1 MGGRLSSWKVA
12 AGRAVSCLHTIS
24 RTGAIALSLLLVIV
38 TQALAQS
45 VTVSAVPATF
55 NGLGDNIRFD
65 YVIDPGSYT
74 ITSINPTTTSIK
86 GAVVSCP
93 SVGSGLEWPNKL
105 TCTAAYR
112 VDELDVMAGQF
123 SDFASFSGTRVGG
136 HSFSFT
142 SNTLV
147 VRAVAGGPVVLSVT
161 SSPNPSLPGQE
172 VEVTATVSSMGCNA
186 GQSPPGSVSIS
197 VGSQSANLGLAPTG
211 PVSPASSAT
220 FRTTSLS
227 SGTYPVSASYTGG
240 SGCSTSSASGSNH
253 TVETKPTVT
262 INQATAQ
269 ADPTSRSPILFDVA
283 FDKPIVGFSGADV
296 QLSGTAGAATATI
309 SGSGATYQV
318 AVSGMNRA
326 GTVVATIPAGSVTT
340 PAGLANEASTS
351 SDNSVSYDPV
361 KITPVAIADPAY
373 QQVYG
378 PVGLTA
384 SGGSA
389 PHSFAVSAGT
399 LPGGLSLSSNGELTG
414 IPTQTGN
421 FSFTVTATDSDG
433 ATGEHSYSVSIAA
446 PVIDISPTS
455 IPNATYDIAYNQTL
469 TASGGSSPHSFSV
482 STGSLP
488 PGLSLAGS
496 GELSGT
502 PILSGTYNF
511 TVTASDVNGQTGS
524 RAYSI
529 SVAFTLPDAP
539 VGLMATAG
547 DTQAAVSFQPP
558 PRNGG
563 VAITGYIVT
572 ATPADVAPVAGGNSP
587 IVVTGLTN
595 GQSYTFTV
603 TAENAAGQSVASVQS
618 NSVTPKA
625 SQTLTFNNPGPQ
637 TFGTTP
643 TLTASSDSGLTP
655 IFTSVTTG
663 TCTITSSG
671 LLTFVSTGTCTINAD
686 QPGDSDYLPASQIT
700 RSFTVNPQAPV
711 ANAVSVSVAHDSS
724 DNVIA
729 LNVTGG
735 DPASVAIAT
744 APSNGNATATGTM
757 ITYTPRP
764 AYTGQDS
771 FTYTATNVSGVSA
784 PATVT
789 VLVTATTLVFSPS
802 AGRLTDA
809 FVDMPYSQTVT
820 VSGGNAPYQYTSSG
834 ALPDGLNLN
843 SATGEITGNPTTE
856 GNASFNITA
865 RDTNGVTA
873 SAAYT
878 IAVLVAAPVASD
890 STVTVVADSTG
901 NPVPLGISG
910 GRLDTIAVITGPS
923 HGTVSV
929 IGTSV
934 TYTPN
939 SGYSGTDSFTY
950 SARNSSGNSSAT
962 VTITV
967 TPPAGALALSPAG
980 GALTEAMAGEA
991 YSQSITASGGTN
1003 PLLYSLAGGTL
1014 PKGMILNL
1022 STGEL
1027 TGPLETETEGDYS
1040 FTVQVRDARGAT
1052 AAAAYTLKV
1061 KTREINVANR
1071 EISVAPG
1078 ATPPNINL
1086 ATGAT
1091 GGPFTGADLT
1101 FVSPANAGRASIVNG
1116 EFAQAGGTQATGL
1129 YLKFI
1134 PNPAFSGQ
1142 ARVGFRLV
1150 SALGASNE
1158 GTVTYNLGYDA
1169 AQVADEINDLVH
1181 GFVRARQNIIA
1192 STIKVPGLLER
1203 RQMVNATSAV
1213 TSRAMPSGEGMVLS
1227 FATSLAQIEAA
1238 RNNADGVTRTEMPLF
1253 NIWLDGSFL
1262 VHNRDK
1268 SGSKWGSFAMVSAG
1282 VDYLLSDKAM
1292 LGFSFHF
1299 DRMTD
1304 PTNGDNELTGNGWL
1318 LGPYASFEIARSVFW
1333 DSSLLYGG
1341 SANDIDTPFW
1351 DGSFDTSRW
1360 LFDTS
1365 ISGRWDI
1372 NDVTTFT
1379 PRFRGVYLS
1388 ETIENYTVGNDVGD
1402 LIELRGFKEEQLRVS
1417 LGAEIARQIS
1427 LENGSIM
1434 TPKFGGTVGV
1444 SGLDGEGAFG
1454 SLSTGVTVETAE
1466 NWSIDAGLLF
1476 NIEGDGETSAGAR
1489 VGVSKKF

>member
-1 MGGRLSSWKVA
+1 MSK
-12 AGRAVSCLHTIS
+12 
-24 RTGAIALSLLLVIV
+24 TGAVALSLLLVPV

-55 NGLGDNIRFD
+55 NGVGDTIRFD

-74 ITSINPTTTSIK
+74 LTSINPTTTSIK
-86 GAVVSCP
+86 GAEVTCP

-112 VDELDVMAGQF
+112 VDEMDVMAGQF

-136 HSFSFT
+136 HSFGFT

-186 GQSPPGSVSIS
+186 GQAPPGSVSIS
-197 VGSQSANLGLAPTG
+197 LGSQSANLGLAPTG

-227 SGTYPVSASYTGG
+227 SGTYPVSASYSGG
-240 SGCSTSSASGSNH
+240 SGCSTASANGSDH

-269 ADPTSRSPILFDVA
+269 ADPTSRSPILFDVV
-283 FDKPIVGFSGADV
+283 FDKPIVGFTGADV
-296 QLSGTAGAATATI
+296 QLSGTAGATSATV

-318 AVSGMNRA
+318 AVSGMTRA
-326 GTVVATIPAGSVTT
+326 GTVTATIAAGSVAT
-340 PAGLANEASTS
+340 PAGLINEASTS

-361 KITPVAIADPAY
+361 KITPVTIANPVY

-378 PVGLTA
+378 PVSLTA

-414 IPTQTGN
+414 TPTQSGN
-421 FSFTVTATDSDG
+421 FSFTVTVTDAGG
-433 ATGEHSYSVSIAA
+433 ATGEQSYSVSIAA
-446 PVIDISPTS
+446 PVITLTPASLPG
-455 IPNATYDIAYNQTL
+455 ATYDVAYGQTL
-469 TASGGSSPHSFSV
+469 TASGGASPHSFSV
-482 STGSLP
+482 SAGSLP
-488 PGLSLAGS
+488 PGLALASPGYVS
-496 GELSGT
+496 GA
-502 PILSGTYNF
+502 PILSGSYNF
-511 TVTASDVNGQTGS
+511 TVTATDVNGETGS

-529 SVAFTLPDAP
+529 TVAATAPDAP
-539 VGLMATAG
+539 VAVIATAG
-547 DTQAAVSFQPP
+547 DTQASVSFQPP

-563 VAITGYIVT
+563 VALTGYTVT
-572 ATPADVAPVAGGNSP
+572 AIPPDVAPVTGQSSP

-595 GQSYTFTV
+595 GQSYTFKV
-603 TAENAAGQSVASVQS
+603 TAETTEGQSVASAPS
-618 NSVTPKA
+618 NSITPKA
-625 SQTLTFNNPGPQ
+625 TQTITFNPPSTQ
-637 TFGTTP
+637 TFGTAP
-643 TLTASSDSGLTP
+643 TLTATSDSGLTP
-655 IFTSVTTG
+655 IFTSSTTDV
-663 TCTITSSG
+663 CTITSNG

-686 QPGDSDYLPASQIT
+686 QPGDGSYLPASQVT

-711 ANAVSVSVAHDSS
+711 ANAISVSVAPDSS
-724 DNVIA
+724 GNVIA
-729 LNVTGG
+729 PNVTGG
-735 DPASVAIAT
+735 APATIAIAT
-744 APSNGNATATGTM
+744 APSNGNATATGTT
-757 ITYTPRP
+757 ITYTPT
-764 AYTGQDS
+764 AGYTGQDS
-771 FTYTATNVSGVSA
+771 FTYTATNVSGTSA

-802 AGRLTDA
+802 AGRLADA
-809 FVDMPYSQTVT
+809 FVNTPYGQTIA
-820 VSGGNAPYQYTSSG
+820 VSGGSAPYQYATSSP
-834 ALPDGLNLN
+834 LPAGLSLN

-865 RDTNGVTA
+865 RDANGVTA

-890 STVTVVADSTG
+890 STASVTADSTN
-901 NPVPLGISG
+901 NPVPLSISG
-910 GRLDTIAVITGPS
+910 GRADTIAIVSGAS
-923 HGTVSV
+923 HGTVA
-929 IGTSV
+929 ITGTTI
-934 TYTPN
+934 TYTPA

-950 SARNSSGNSSAT
+950 SAGNSSGSSSAT

-967 TPPAGALALSPAG
+967 TPPAGALTLSPAG

-1003 PLLYSLAGGTL
+1003 PLLYSLAGGAL
-1014 PKGMILNL
+1014 PQGMILNL

-1040 FTVQVRDARGAT
+1040 FTIQVRDARGAT

-1061 KTREINVANR
+1061 KAREINVADR

-1078 ATPPNINL
+1078 ATPPNVNL
-1086 ATGAT
+1086 TTGAT

-1134 PNPAFSGQ
+1134 PNPAFSGKV
-1142 ARVGFRLV
+1142 RVGFRLT
-1150 SALGASNE
+1150 SALGASNQ

-1169 AQVADEINDLVH
+1169 AQVADDINDLVH
-1181 GFVRARQNIIA
+1181 GFVRARQNMIA

-1203 RQMVNATSAV
+1203 RQMGNATSAV
-1213 TSRAMPSGEGMVLS
+1213 TSRAMPSGEGMVLG

-1238 RNNADGVTRTEMPLF
+1238 RNNADGVMKTEMPLF

-1262 VHNRDK
+1262 VHNRDE
-1268 SGSKWGSFAMVSAG
+1268 SRSKWGSFAMVSAG
-1282 VDYLLSDKAM
+1282 VDYLLSDKAL

-1318 LGPYASFEIARSVFW
+1318 LGPYASFEIAKGIFW

-1372 NDVTTFT
+1372 DDVTTFT
-1379 PRFRGVYLS
+1379 PKLRGIYLS
-1388 ETIENYTVGNDVGD
+1388 ETVDDYSVGNDIGD
-1402 LIELRGFKEEQLRVS
+1402 LIELDGFKEEQLRIS

-1434 TPKFGGTVGV
+1434 TPKFGGTIGV
-1444 SGLDGEGAFG
+1444 SGLDGDGAFG
-1454 SLSTGVTVETAE
+1454 SLTTGVSIETAE